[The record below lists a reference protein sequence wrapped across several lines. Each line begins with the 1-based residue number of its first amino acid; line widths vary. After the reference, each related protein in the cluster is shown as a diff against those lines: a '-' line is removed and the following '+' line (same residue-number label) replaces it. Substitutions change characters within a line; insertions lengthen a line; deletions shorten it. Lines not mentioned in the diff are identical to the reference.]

1 MTTSLAMRR
10 SSLALSVDQEP
21 EPSADPGQYAR
32 TRYADQS
39 ASLGTRLVGLGGT
52 GAIGLTILA
61 GLLLTWR
68 TYSAPP
74 PPATIAAFNVAPPA
88 APPEPVREVPP
99 GPEQVKKDRQEPRP
113 EKPEVDPPKI
123 EIPTS
128 NVVAAAPPAKP
139 LPVDPGPPVK
149 QTTAPV
155 SKPAPPAPQVS
166 SGKPTWQGL
175 VLGALDKVK
184 RYPRD
189 AHFARQ
195 QGVPYIRFTMD
206 RQGKVLSVSL
216 ERSSGVHSLDREALA
231 LPKRAQPLPKPPE
244 DVKGET
250 IELVVPVEFFMR

>member
-10 SSLALSVDQEP
+10 LSVAIPVEGAREPVSPPRVRYSDQP
-21 EPSADPGQYAR
+21 VSLR
-32 TRYADQS
+32 TRLA
-39 ASLGTRLVGLGGT
+39 GFGGT
-52 GAIGLTILA
+52 SAICLAILA

-68 TYSAPP
+68 TYTAPP
-74 PPATIAAFNVAPPA
+74 PPANIAAFNVAPPA

-99 GPEQVKKDRQEPRP
+99 GPEQVKREQQKPRP
-113 EKPEVDPPKI
+113 EKLEVEMPKI
-123 EIPTS
+123 AIPNTNALS
-128 NVVAAAPPAKP
+128 VAPPAKP
-139 LPVDPGPPVK
+139 VPVDPGPPIK
-149 QTTAPV
+149 ETTAPI

-216 ERSSGVHSLDREALA
+216 ERPSGFRSLDREALA

-244 DVKGET
+244 DVKGDA
-250 IELVVPVEFFMR
+250 IELVVPVEFFMQ